1 MSFKEWKISST
12 VIEPAEL
19 VEEVFDLKA
28 VAIFFDEFGKKYRKR
43 MHVDTKSDVTIIPLS
58 FAELLGLKF
67 EVKAIV
73 NGSEGYLS
81 RVKMKM
87 GEKEFVT
94 TVFCESKGKSYI
106 LGVKTLQEF
115 SSIEIDFKNKL
126 LRFHY

>member
-12 VIEPAEL
+12 VIEPMEL
-19 VEEVFDLKA
+19 VGEVFDLKA

-58 FAELLGLKF
+58 FAEMLSLKF
-67 EVKAIV
+67 EVKAVV
-73 NGSEGYLS
+73 NSSEGYLS
-81 RVKMKM
+81 RARVRI
-87 GEKEFVT
+87 GEKEFAT
-94 TVFCESKGKSYI
+94 TVFCEREGKSYI

-115 SSIEIDFKNKL
+115 SNVEINFKNKL

>member
-12 VIEPAEL
+12 VIEPMEL
-19 VEEVFDLKA
+19 VGEVFDSKT
-28 VAIFFDEFGKKYRKR
+28 VAIFFDEFGRKYRKR

-67 EVKAIV
+67 EVKAIA

-81 RVKMKM
+81 RVKVRI

-94 TVFCESKGKSYI
+94 TVFCESEGKSYI

-115 SSIEIDFKNKL
+115 SGIEIDFKNKL
-126 LRFHY
+126 SRFHY

>member
-12 VIEPAEL
+12 VIEPVEL
-19 VEEVFDLKA
+19 VGEVFDLKA
-28 VAIFFDEFGKKYRKR
+28 VVIFFDKSGEKYRKR
-43 MHVDTKSDVTIIPLS
+43 MHVDTKSDVTIIPLT
-58 FAELLGLKF
+58 FAERLSLEL

-73 NGSEGYLS
+73 NSSEGYLS
-81 RVKMKM
+81 RVRIKI

-94 TVFCESKGKSYI
+94 TVFCEREGKYYI

-115 SSIEIDFKNKL
+115 SRIEIDFKNEQ

>member
-12 VIEPAEL
+12 AIEPMEL
-19 VEEVFDLKA
+19 IGEVFDLKA
-28 VAIFFDEFGKKYRKR
+28 VATFFDKFEKKYRKR

-58 FAELLGLKF
+58 FAELLGLKL
-67 EVKAIV
+67 EVKAVV

-81 RVKMKM
+81 KVKVRI

-94 TVFCESKGKSYI
+94 IVFCESKGKSYI

-126 LRFHY
+126 LRFRY

>member
-12 VIEPAEL
+12 VIEPVEL
-19 VEEVFDLKA
+19 VGEVFDLKA

-126 LRFHY
+126 LRFRY

>member
-12 VIEPAEL
+12 VIEPVEL
-19 VEEVFDLKA
+19 VGEVFDLKA

-81 RVKMKM
+81 RVKMRI

-94 TVFCESKGKSYI
+94 TVFCESEGKSYI

-115 SSIEIDFKNKL
+115 SRIEIDFKNKL
-126 LRFHY
+126 LRLHY

>member
-12 VIEPAEL
+12 GIEPMEL
-19 VEEVFDLKA
+19 VGEVFDSKA

-81 RVKMKM
+81 RVKVRI

-94 TVFCESKGKSYI
+94 TVFCESEGKSYI

-126 LRFHY
+126 SRFHY

>member
-12 VIEPAEL
+12 VIEPMEL
-19 VEEVFDLKA
+19 VGEVFDLKA

-81 RVKMKM
+81 RVKVRI

-94 TVFCESKGKSYI
+94 TVFWESEGKSYI

>member
-12 VIEPAEL
+12 FIEPVEL
-19 VEEVFDLKA
+19 VGEVFDLKA
-28 VAIFFDEFGKKYRKR
+28 VVIFFDKSGKKYRKR
-43 MHVDTKSDVTIIPLS
+43 MHVDTKSDVTIIPLT
-58 FAELLGLKF
+58 FAERLGIEL

-81 RVKMKM
+81 RVRIKI

-94 TVFCESKGKSYI
+94 TVFCEREGKYYI
-106 LGVKTLQEF
+106 LGVKALQEF
-115 SSIEIDFKNKL
+115 STIEIDFKNKL

>member
-12 VIEPAEL
+12 GIEPMEL
-19 VEEVFDLKA
+19 VGEVFDSKA

-81 RVKMKM
+81 RVKVRI

-94 TVFCESKGKSYI
+94 TVF
-106 LGVKTLQEF
+106 
-115 SSIEIDFKNKL
+115 
-126 LRFHY
+126 

>member
-1 MSFKEWKISST
+1 
-12 VIEPAEL
+12 
-19 VEEVFDLKA
+19 
-28 VAIFFDEFGKKYRKR
+28 
-43 MHVDTKSDVTIIPLS
+43 MHVDTKSDVTIIPVS
-58 FAELLGLKF
+58 FAELLGLKL

-81 RVKMKM
+81 KVKMRI

-94 TVFCESKGKSYI
+94 IVFCESKCKSYI

-126 LRFHY
+126 LRFRY

>member
-1 MSFKEWKISST
+1 MSFKEWNISST
-12 VIEPAEL
+12 VIEPVEL
-19 VEEVFDLKA
+19 VGEVFDLKA
-28 VAIFFDEFGKKYRKR
+28 VAIFFDKFRKKYRKR

-58 FAELLGLKF
+58 FAELLELKF

-73 NGSEGYLS
+73 NISEGYLS
-81 RVKMKM
+81 RVKMRI

-94 TVFCESKGKSYI
+94 TVFCEREGKSYI

>member
-12 VIEPAEL
+12 VIEPVEL
-19 VEEVFDLKA
+19 IGEVFDLKT
-28 VAIFFDEFGKKYRKR
+28 VATFFDKFEKKYRKR
-43 MHVDTKSDVTIIPLS
+43 MHVDTKSDVTIIPVS
-58 FAELLGLKF
+58 FAELLGLKL

-81 RVKMKM
+81 KVKMRI

-94 TVFCESKGKSYI
+94 IVFCESKGKSYI

-126 LRFHY
+126 LRFRY

>member
-1 MSFKEWKISST
+1 MSFKEWKIYST
-12 VIEPAEL
+12 VIEP
-19 VEEVFDLKA
+19 VEFVGEVYDLKA
-28 VAIFFDEFGKKYRKR
+28 VAIFFDTLEKKYRKR

-73 NGSEGYLS
+73 NGSQGYLS
-81 RVKMKM
+81 RVRVRI

-94 TVFCESKGKSYI
+94 SVFCESEGESYI

-115 SSIEIDFKNKL
+115 SNIEIDFKNKL

>member
-12 VIEPAEL
+12 VIEPVEL
-19 VEEVFDLKA
+19 VGEVFDLKA
-28 VAIFFDEFGKKYRKR
+28 VAIFFDNFGKKYRKR

-58 FAELLGLKF
+58 FAELLGLKL

-81 RVKMKM
+81 KVKVRI

-94 TVFCESKGKSYI
+94 IVFCESKGKSYI

-126 LRFHY
+126 LRFRY

>member
-12 VIEPAEL
+12 VIEPVEL
-19 VEEVFDLKA
+19 VGEVFGLKA
-28 VAIFFDEFGKKYRKR
+28 VAIFFDKFEKKYRKR

-58 FAELLGLKF
+58 FAELLGLKL

-73 NGSEGYLS
+73 SGSEGYLS

-126 LRFHY
+126 SRFRY

>member
-12 VIEPAEL
+12 VIEPVEL
-19 VEEVFDLKA
+19 VGEVFDLKA
-28 VAIFFDEFGKKYRKR
+28 VAIFFDEFGKKHRKR

-81 RVKMKM
+81 RVKMRI

-94 TVFCESKGKSYI
+94 TVFCESEGKSYI

-126 LRFHY
+126 SRFRY

>member
-28 VAIFFDEFGKKYRKR
+28 VAIFFDKFGKKYRKR

-94 TVFCESKGKSYI
+94 IVFCESKGKSYI

>member
-1 MSFKEWKISST
+1 MSTPK
-12 VIEPAEL
+12 VI
-19 VEEVFDLKA
+19 
-28 VAIFFDEFGKKYRKR
+28 
-43 MHVDTKSDVTIIPLS
+43 TIIPLS

-81 RVKMKM
+81 RVKMRI

-94 TVFCESKGKSYI
+94 TVFCESEGKSYI

-115 SSIEIDFKNKL
+115 SRIEIDFKNKL
-126 LRFHY
+126 SKFHY